1 MREQKMASYILLK
14 LKYGNM
20 TIEDADEALDSCI
33 RENDIRGISPEGELY
48 LIPDPGR

>member
-33 RENDIRGISPEGELY
+33 RKTISVVFLRKGVVSD
-48 LIPDPGR
+48 PDPGR